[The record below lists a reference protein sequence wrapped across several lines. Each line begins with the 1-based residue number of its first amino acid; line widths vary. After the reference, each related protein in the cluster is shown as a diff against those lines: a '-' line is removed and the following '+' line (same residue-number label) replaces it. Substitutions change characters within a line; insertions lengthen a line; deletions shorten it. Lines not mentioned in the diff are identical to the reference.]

1 MPIPQTTIGQY
12 PAAGYAGLI
21 YDSSFRDIMSYSAQG
36 AIPFGSFVKLGT
48 NKERQVQAPTTAAG
62 QAALLIGIAAASA
75 SVEQAYP
82 STGAAAA
89 YADTETVSTMKDGR
103 IWVTTNDAVVAGAV
117 ANFVLANGT
126 VTDEAVGAGIEAFTQ
141 LTVKFITGTTAAGL
155 AVVEVQPK

>member
-1 MPIPQTTIGQY
+1 MPIPQTTFGQY
-12 PAAGYAGLI
+12 SAVGFAGML
-21 YDSSFRDIMSYSAQG
+21 YDSGFRDHMSYSAQG

-62 QAALLIGIAAASA
+62 QAALLIGIASANA

-82 STGAAAA
+82 SNGAAAA
-89 YADTETVSTMKDGR
+89 YADTESVSVLKDGR
-103 IWVTTNDAVVAGAV
+103 IWVQTNDAVVAGAV

-155 AVVEVQPK
+155 AVVEIAPK